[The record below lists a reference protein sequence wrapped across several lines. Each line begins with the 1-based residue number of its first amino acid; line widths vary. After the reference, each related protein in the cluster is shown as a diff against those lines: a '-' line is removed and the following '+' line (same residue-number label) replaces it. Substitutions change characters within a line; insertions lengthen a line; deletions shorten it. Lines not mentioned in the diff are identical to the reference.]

1 MLGKRILSACVFVP
15 LLLVL
20 MWLGGWFWFAGV
32 LALIVLALREYCN
45 LLKIKEVELPLWIM
59 ALAGIVIL
67 IMQNLG
73 GGLLVGLDLLLSVV
87 VLLLWMLA
95 KKADFGSLT
104 FGIGGLVLIAWTLS
118 ALVGIWQINESWK
131 PVLMTFLIPW
141 LTDTGAYFV
150 GRAIGKHKMAPNVSP
165 NKSWEGAVGGL
176 IAGVLIVIIYN
187 ILILHYPMWLVLVLG
202 VAGSVVGQLGDLME
216 SWLKR
221 WVGVKDAGNTI
232 PGHGGVLDRFD
243 SMLLVAPTVYY
254 ILLICT
260 NVFGY
265 VLG

>member
-15 LLLVL
+15 LLFVL

-45 LLKIKEVELPLWIM
+45 LLKIKEIDLPLWIM
-59 ALAGIVIL
+59 ALAGALII
-67 IMQNLG
+67 IMQNFAD
-73 GGLLVGLDLLLSVV
+73 GGLSSLALLVAVV
-87 VLLLWMLA
+87 ALLLWVLA

-118 ALVGIWQINESWK
+118 ALVGIWQIDESWK

-150 GRAIGKHKMAPNVSP
+150 GKAIGKHKMAPNVSP

-176 IAGVLIVIIYN
+176 LSGVLIVIVYN
-187 ILILHYPMWLVLVLG
+187 ILILHYPMWLVLVIGL
-202 VAGSVVGQLGDLME
+202 AGSVMGQLGDLME

-243 SMLLVAPTVYY
+243 SMLLVAPMVYY
-254 ILLICT
+254 ILLIYS
-260 NVFGY
+260 NFAV
-265 VLG
+265 